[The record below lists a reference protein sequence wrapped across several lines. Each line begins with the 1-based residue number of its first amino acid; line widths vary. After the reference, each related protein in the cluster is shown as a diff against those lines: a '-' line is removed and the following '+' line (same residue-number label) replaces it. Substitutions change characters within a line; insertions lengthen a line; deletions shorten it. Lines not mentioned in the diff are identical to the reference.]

1 MTAEQSQKPDRDN
14 LSAITLG
21 TTMVAGVSFFT
32 YLGYLLDKKFGSDRV
47 WTLVG
52 IFLGLFYCG
61 YEVWR
66 LIRKKNNE

>member
-1 MTAEQSQKPDRDN
+1 MPPQKPEMGN
-14 LSAITLG
+14 LSAMTLG
-21 TTMVAGVSFFT
+21 ITMVTGVSFFT
-32 YLGYLLDKKFGSDRV
+32 YLGYLVDKRIGSGRT

-66 LIRKKNNE
+66 LIRRKNNG